1 LNADEVYNS
10 QIKET
15 QDAYNTLKAKFSE
28 IVENSDIDEKQK
40 ATLRVILSKPTKKM
54 NADELKLYNEYH
66 NKIKNSEIPT
76 KNKKLVNE
84 YLDLHAITVANTL
97 ALKQM
102 NEVKAKPKVGF
113 LSAEQNAYK
122 QMAEKDPTLISQ
134 GFLTEV
140 NGKYKPTIKFLGEK
154 QKEHRELTKRLV
166 DLKNP
171 QPFLEIRTNLGL
183 RDDIRGGNV
192 QILDKPAMY
201 SLAKGGIFGADV
213 ANFSYDRFVE
223 FLNGQIKEDGEKPN
237 TKQVGK
243 QIEYRPKT
251 GELVIYDVAPDGSK
265 TENKK
270 EVIQKYMGNTA
281 IAQTIGMLNQTYNE
295 EYQAVQKAS
304 MKIAPLKVKEAYDEH
319 PFNADYNIYKDNA
332 GQVYLKEKLSGKS
345 IKVSD
350 ELDFSNSNAL
360 KTLYLEI
367 EDNIELN
374 EELKQQI
381 AQQQKLAQKQKK

>member
-1 LNADEVYNS
+1 MS
-10 QIKET
+10 
-15 QDAYNTLKAKFSE
+15 
-28 IVENSDIDEKQK
+28 
-40 ATLRVILSKPTKKM
+40 
-54 NADELKLYNEYH
+54 
-66 NKIKNSEIPT
+66 
-76 KNKKLVNE
+76 
-84 YLDLHAITVANTL
+84 
-97 ALKQM
+97 
-102 NEVKAKPKVGF
+102 EVKASNKNKTKAEVEQKAIKEITIRHPELIKEGFFEEKNGIYITKKPITELRLKSLLNPDKNLYKEYSDIITQARSGK
-113 LSAEQNAYK
+113 LS
-122 QMAEKDPTLISQ
+122 
-134 GFLTEV
+134 
-140 NGKYKPTIKFLGEK
+140 
-154 QKEHRELTKRLV
+154 
-166 DLKNP
+166 

-183 RDDIRGGNV
+183 RDDIRGGAV
-192 QILDKPAMY
+192 QILDNNAMY
-201 SLAKGGIFGADV
+201 SLARGGIFGPEV
-213 ANFSYDRFVE
+213 STFTKDRFVE

-304 MKIAPLKVKEAYDEH
+304 MKIAPLKVKPAYSEH
-319 PFNADYNIYKDNA
+319 TFNADYNIYKDNA
-332 GQVYLKEKLSGKS
+332 GQVYLKEKSSGKS

-374 EELKQQI
+374 EGLKQQI
-381 AQQQKLAQKQKK
+381 AQQQKLAQQQKK

>member
-1 LNADEVYNS
+1 
-10 QIKET
+10 
-15 QDAYNTLKAKFSE
+15 
-28 IVENSDIDEKQK
+28 
-40 ATLRVILSKPTKKM
+40 
-54 NADELKLYNEYH
+54 
-66 NKIKNSEIPT
+66 
-76 KNKKLVNE
+76 
-84 YLDLHAITVANTL
+84 
-97 ALKQM
+97 
-102 NEVKAKPKVGF
+102 
-113 LSAEQNAYK
+113 
-122 QMAEKDPTLISQ
+122 
-134 GFLTEV
+134 
-140 NGKYKPTIKFLGEK
+140 
-154 QKEHRELTKRLV
+154 
-166 DLKNP
+166 
-171 QPFLEIRTNLGL
+171 L
-183 RDDIRGGNV
+183 RDDIRGGAV

-270 EVIQKYMGNTA
+270 EIIQKYMGNTA

-304 MKIAPLKVKEAYDEH
+304 MKIAPLKVKAAYAEH

-332 GQVYLKEKLSGKS
+332 GQVYLKDKRDGKS
-345 IKVSD
+345 SKVSE

-360 KTLYLEI
+360 KTLYLKI
-367 EDNIELN
+367 ENAIELN
-374 EELKQQI
+374 NDLKEQL
-381 AQQQKLAQKQKK
+381 AQQQKK